1 MQFRKSG
8 AKTHLSFMKKV
19 LFAILVLACI
29 AGMSSC
35 SKKCYCKA
43 TLNGEELAGKTV
55 ENDSGKACSS
65 YNYRANVLG
74 QTVEYK
80 CSPSL

>member
-1 MQFRKSG
+1 MMNSNDIDRSADELVEMIDQLMQQGGGR
-8 AKTHLSFMKKV
+8 V
-19 LFAILVLACI
+19 NI
-29 AGMSSC
+29 SSC